1 MMSTKRSRRRPARLL
16 LTGAIAVIAAT
27 TLTPLFSA
35 SASAS
40 VPAGIAAP
48 RAAAAAD
55 TPDRLASDE
64 EKANAVA
71 VLGIVA
77 DEKWLIYNDRDFV
90 AAIILAAPDTLPEV
104 QAAGRLAWFSDD
116 ADTVLAFIQY
126 EIFEAKARDDNKI
139 IRDAETLRQERD
151 LRRSAAST
159 IGVVVDEQMLI
170 LTRSDFLHE
179 LYVRATGPKV
189 KAGALAA
196 MDVSS
201 EQQVE
206 FLQNGIKALQQE
218 DVADAI
224 AADEATSAAEKA
236 RLLDMA
242 AKARAA
248 ATVLGVVID
257 EGTQS
262 LSDDNFLRFIR
273 RQATETWQAEVS
285 AGAFAALDS
294 PDPTVWKAFI
304 DTGIYEANARDIER
318 EMKVKGDA
326 DKAAIQKLLTAA
338 EADGQKNFSLAAR
351 AALAGSRADYD
362 AFLRTGRYTVRPDQ
376 PDIIKAAASGKCLIV
391 PTNIVPD
398 STTVVQVASCTTFL
412 SLYQNWEIVPIAAQ
426 EAKIRNP
433 HSNKCLAVKSA
444 SKTAGALLVQ
454 ADCSS
459 TKPEQSWNIQ
469 KDNSGNA
476 QIQNNNSLMCLE
488 STPAFTQQVCK
499 ESIDQEWQVISRG
512 LGEMTSGDFNGDGYA
527 DLVALRMGYATA
539 GARPLYFFP
548 GTAAGGSFGTRQ
560 TIAGNWDGLE
570 QFAVGRINHDD
581 EDDLVAIETAT
592 SKMYMYPGTG
602 NGTFGTRVEIATGRP
617 WTAVHELT
625 IGKFNGDAYD
635 DILGVANTTGQLR
648 MFAGT
653 ATEGVF
659 SAYTEL
665 AKDVSGMMDFTVA
678 KFNRDDYDD
687 LIAVNLTDGALKLH
701 AGKAAGGAFATPTN
715 LFSSGWTGYHQ
726 LTGGKFNRDAYPDIV
741 TFEQATSKF
750 WLYPGTSTGGV
761 GTRVEIGIGG

>member
-1 MMSTKRSRRRPARLL
+1 
-16 LTGAIAVIAAT
+16 V
-27 TLTPLFSA
+27 
-35 SASAS
+35 
-40 VPAGIAAP
+40 
-48 RAAAAAD
+48 
-55 TPDRLASDE
+55 

-318 EMKVKGDA
+318 ELATKAAA
-326 DKAAIQKLLTAA
+326 DKAEIQKIITAA
-338 EADGQKNFSLAAR
+338 NSDGKKNLSLAGR
-351 AALAGSRADYD
+351 AALAGSRVDLD
-362 AFLRTGRYTVRPDQ
+362 NFLRVGQYTVRPDLG
-376 PDIIKAAASGKCLIV
+376 DTIKSGSSGLCLSVVGASK
-391 PTNIVPD
+391 
-398 STTVVQVASCTTFL
+398 VANAEIYPQACSG
-412 SLYQNWEIVPIAAQ
+412 SIPSQEWEILPIVAGQAR
-426 EAKIRNP
+426 IRNV
-433 HSNKCLAVKSA
+433 SSKLCLAIKGAVK
-444 SKTAGALLVQ
+444 TTGAILVQ
-454 ADCSS
+454 AACS
-459 TKPEQSWNIQ
+459 TAKPDQVWNIQ
-469 KDNSGNA
+469 KDNSGQA
-476 QIQNNNSLMCLE
+476 QIQNVNSTLCIQ
-488 STPAFTQQVCK
+488 TGTRATQVACAETTVQMW
-499 ESIDQEWQVISRG
+499 SIISRG
-512 LGEMTSGDFNGDGYA
+512 LTNLTSGEFTGDEYD
-527 DLVALRMGYATA
+527 DLIAVQGRTGTLW
-539 GARPLYFFP
+539 LYP
-548 GTAAGGSFGTRQ
+548 GTAAGGTFGARQ
-560 TIAGNWDGLE
+560 QIPGAYGGMQELTSGK
-570 QFAVGRINHDD
+570 INHDD
-581 EDDLVAIETAT
+581 FDDLVGVETST
-592 SKMYMYPGTG
+592 GKMWMYPGTG
-602 NGTFGTRVEIATGRP
+602 AGTFGARVEIATGRD
-617 WTAVHELT
+617 WTVVREVSIGKYNTDGYPDIAAVH
-625 IGKFNGDAYD
+625 KA
-635 DILGVANTTGQLR
+635 TGQLR
-648 MFAGT
+648 LFAGT

-659 SAYTEL
+659 SAFTEL
-665 AKDVSGMMDFTVA
+665 SAVDFTGLVDVVPA
-678 KFNRDDYDD
+678 HIGTDPYEDLIGVNLADGALKNFQHLLKGAGPLMTKTNLSDGGWTGYHELTVGHFNRDDYDD
-687 LIAVNLTDGALKLH
+687 
-701 AGKAAGGAFATPTN
+701 
-715 LFSSGWTGYHQ
+715 
-726 LTGGKFNRDAYPDIV
+726 IV
-741 TFEQATSKF
+741 TFEQSTSKF
-750 WLYPGTSTGGV
+750 WLYPTTVDGTI
-761 GTRVEIGIGG
+761 GTRVEIGIGGAG